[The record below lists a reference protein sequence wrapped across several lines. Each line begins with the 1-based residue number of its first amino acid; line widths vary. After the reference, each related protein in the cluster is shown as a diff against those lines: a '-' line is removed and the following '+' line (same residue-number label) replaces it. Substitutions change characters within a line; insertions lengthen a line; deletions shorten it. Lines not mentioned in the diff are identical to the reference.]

1 VPRRRPTIQIVLDSV
16 GLKGA
21 PPVFPSTGVPFG
33 RAPDAVQRLEMKRVE
48 SDADFLSRVRLDRD
62 HAHAFTQ
69 LSLCFGRSTIPLR
82 LDLTTGC

>member
-1 VPRRRPTIQIVLDSV
+1 
-16 GLKGA
+16 
-21 PPVFPSTGVPFG
+21 
-33 RAPDAVQRLEMKRVE
+33 MKRVE